1 MCQSACFQKFR
12 RSLFFKK
19 ATLSDFVHVQL
30 FTNSKFATPKK
41 NQPIQQPMESLLV
54 NPEGWRLPFL
64 LALLPGLLAA
74 LGRRSLSESSSFQ
87 AAARAEKAAGGA
99 AWRAVMKLKELVV
112 DCWPQ
117 VWS

>member
-1 MCQSACFQKFR
+1 MFSKVPKVPLFQKGH
-12 RSLFFKK
+12 
-19 ATLSDFVHVQL
+19 FVHVQF

-41 NQPIQQPMESLLV
+41 KSANPTSMESLLV

-87 AAARAEKAAGGA
+87 AAARAEKAPGGA